1 MPRRL
6 AACLRRT
13 KFPGNLKSFL
23 NALRARLRKVV
34 CPLDEVCQSVP
45 DGCSVFDLGC
55 GTGAMLLQLIRTRSV
70 TKVGGCEVSR
80 EALAEAEMAVNRELG
95 HSGEFFAAKEPPLR
109 LSAYDCITL
118 IDVLHHIPK
127 TVQEAYLRKLADH
140 MKPGSIFVLKDID
153 ASGPLVWF
161 NRLHD
166 AVFAGNGFQEIPA
179 LKAEALLEGAGLAIE
194 SSWTVRRL
202 WYPHYFLIARKK

>member
-1 MPRRL
+1 
-6 AACLRRT
+6 
-13 KFPGNLKSFL
+13 LKSFL
-23 NALRARLRKVV
+23 NASRARLRKVV

-45 DGCSVFDLGC
+45 ECCSVFDLGC
-55 GTGAMLLQLIRTRSV
+55 GTGAMLLELIRTRSV
-70 TKVGGCEVSR
+70 KTVGGCEVSR

-95 HSGEFFAAKEPPLR
+95 HSGEFIATKEPPLC

-127 TVQEAYLRKLADH
+127 EVHEAYLRKVASL
-140 MKPGSIFVLKDID
+140 MKPGSILVLKDID

-166 AVFAGNGFQEIPA
+166 AIFAGNGFQEIPA
-179 LKAEALLEGAGLAIE
+179 SKAEAMLKGAGLAIE
-194 SSWTVRRL
+194 SRWNVRRL

>member
-1 MPRRL
+1 
-6 AACLRRT
+6 
-13 KFPGNLKSFL
+13 
-23 NALRARLRKVV
+23 
-34 CPLDEVCQSVP
+34 
-45 DGCSVFDLGC
+45 
-55 GTGAMLLQLIRTRSV
+55 MLLQLIRTRSV